1 MSKIYLADSDNFD
14 NKIEELLN
22 RFQSK
27 ITACPPGTCPLTVQ
41 LSLLQTS
48 AAQTCGKCV
57 PCRDG
62 LPQLQRLLQ
71 SVLDG
76 GAAPETLEKMESLA
90 EMIRDTADCA
100 IGYQAAADVLWGLEA
115 LKEEYRK
122 RLLYRGNR
130 SEGAVY
136 QSLSGARGYPGIYR
150 ADR

>member
-57 PCRDG
+57 PAATVCLSCSVFCR
-62 LPQLQRLLQ
+62 
-71 SVLDG
+71 V
-76 GAAPETLEKMESLA
+76 
-90 EMIRDTADCA
+90 C
-100 IGYQAAADVLWGLEA
+100 
-115 LKEEYRK
+115 
-122 RLLYRGNR
+122 
-130 SEGAVY
+130 
-136 QSLSGARGYPGIYR
+136 
-150 ADR
+150 

>member
-62 LPQLQRLLQ
+62 LPQLSAVCCRVM
-71 SVLDG
+71 SRRRRG
-76 GAAPETLEKMESLA
+76 TMETLEKMESLA
-90 EMIRDTADCA
+90 EMIREQADCA
-100 IGYQAAADVLWGLEA
+100 IGYQAAADVLLGPEKL
-115 LKEEYRK
+115 
-122 RLLYRGNR
+122 
-130 SEGAVY
+130 
-136 QSLSGARGYPGIYR
+136 
-150 ADR
+150 